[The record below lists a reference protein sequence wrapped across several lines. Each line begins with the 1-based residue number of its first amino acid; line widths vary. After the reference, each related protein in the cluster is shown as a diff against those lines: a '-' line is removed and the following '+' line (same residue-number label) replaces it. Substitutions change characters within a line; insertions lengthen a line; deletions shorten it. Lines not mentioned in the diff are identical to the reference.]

1 MAIAKRTSHKSLV
14 KNPPRSGFLRKP
26 AARKAVSKTN
36 PAKSRKPVRRRSYRR
51 NPSPTTNAIV
61 FALGGALTINVID
74 EAVRRF
80 MPTISAPISV
90 GLKLGAG
97 WAIGKYGSKLLGGW
111 AGIAQ
116 NALYL
121 AAALTAIDQWVKPLL
136 PGFFTTAAVNQPQ
149 PVAQQQITNPSTGQ
163 LGIRYALS
171 DGNLV
176 DIYEGDQ
183 QTATAFA

>member
-1 MAIAKRTSHKSLV
+1 MATAKRTHKSLV

-26 AARKAVSKTN
+26 AARKAAAKTN
-36 PAKSRKPVRRRSYRR
+36 PVKSRKPIRRYRR

-97 WAIGKYGSKLLGGW
+97 WAIGKYGSKLLGSW

-136 PGFFTTAAVNQPQ
+136 PGFFTTTAAVNQPQ
-149 PVAQQQITNPSTGQ
+149 PVSQQQVTNPATGE
-163 LGIRYALS
+163 LGMRYALS
-171 DGNLV
+171 DGNIV
-176 DIYEGDQ
+176 DVFQGDSQ
-183 QTATAFA
+183 AVFS